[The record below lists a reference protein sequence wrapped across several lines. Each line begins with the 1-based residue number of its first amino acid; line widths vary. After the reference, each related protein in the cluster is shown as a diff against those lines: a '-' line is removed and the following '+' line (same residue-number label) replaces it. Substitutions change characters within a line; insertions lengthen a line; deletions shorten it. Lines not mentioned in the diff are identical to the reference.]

1 MKDFIT
7 DFVNTLNSADFESL
21 KIAVADRIILEW
33 SQKTRDIK
41 VATKVDTNSMQAVK
55 LNESERIM
63 LDVGKVVDA
72 VKSLRIRY
80 NIGLKEAKFVVDQYR
95 GA

>member
-7 DFVNTLNSADFESL
+7 NFVNTLNSADFESL
-21 KIAVADRIILEW
+21 KMAIADRIILEW
-33 SQKTRDIK
+33 SQKTRDIQ
-41 VATKVDTNSMQAVK
+41 VDTNSTQAVK

-95 GA
+95 GS